1 MDGAQWSLAHAPQ
14 RANTNRRLTE
24 YGTSFARG
32 TSLKDKWPRCHRARQ
47 GRREFITLLG
57 GAAVAW
63 PPRRLAIVP
72 WLLVFVIIGRL
83 NVQAEALLVG
93 LGFSDDR
100 RLFFLVLIL
109 FVFFFLVIII
119 VGVARRQHADDSDEA
134 PVNQPGRNAFGRSHV
149 GLSFTDRY

>member
-1 MDGAQWSLAHAPQ
+1 M
-14 RANTNRRLTE
+14 
-24 YGTSFARG
+24 
-32 TSLKDKWPRCHRARQ
+32 KDKWPRCRRPRQ

-63 PPRRLAIVP
+63 P

-83 NVQAEALLVG
+83 NGQGEVLLVG

-109 FVFFFLVIII
+109 FVLFFLVIII

-149 GLSFTDRY
+149 GLSFTDRC